1 MQWREGPCY
10 MDIIASR
17 DLPTKKNTTTDERSN
32 LEMKSEINDQVTFSL
47 PPPSPPLLS
56 AQLQPQPSLVQ
67 VDLVE
72 KLLLQGKREK
82 T

>member
-1 MQWREGPCY
+1 

-17 DLPTKKNTTTDERSN
+17 DLPTKKNTTTAERSN
-32 LEMKSEINDQVTFSL
+32 LETKSEINDQVTSSL
-47 PPPSPPLLS
+47 PPPSPTL
-56 AQLQPQPSLVQ
+56 QLQPQPSPVQ

-82 T
+82 TKAL